1 MHIPPVS
8 RESANKFQ
16 RATSVQKTVSVEAG
30 WSGKAFWRNY
40 ELEKVTLANRG
51 RNSLYQRGARSA
63 LLGQCGG
70 EEGMGQDG
78 WQDLIS
84 LAALVSCAVEVEF
97 LLG

>member
-1 MHIPPVS
+1 MVTIQPEMCHDG
-8 RESANKFQ
+8 N
-16 RATSVQKTVSVEAG
+16 RALSVEKALDPEVERR
-30 WSGKAFWRNY
+30 SGKAFWRNY
-40 ELEKVTLANRG
+40 ELEEVTLANRG

>member
-1 MHIPPVS
+1 MVTIQPEMCHDG
-8 RESANKFQ
+8 N
-16 RATSVQKTVSVEAG
+16 RALSVETALDPEVQG
-30 WSGKAFWRNY
+30 RSGEAFWRNY
-40 ELEKVTLANRG
+40 ELEKGSLANRG